1 MRPDAGPT
9 DTLACMCDSHMH
21 IYDLSFA
28 HAGPDE
34 RVERDATVDD
44 YRRVRARLGLTRT
57 VVVTPRNYVT
67 DNRITLDA
75 IQRLG
80 PARTR
85 GVAVVRADV
94 SETELQALHEG
105 GIRGIRFTLYRPEFA
120 VVDFDMLEPLARRI
134 SRYGWHVQL
143 HWTADQVVAHRHTL
157 ERLAAPIVF
166 DHLGRLP
173 LPEGTRHPAF
183 DIMRGLVDRG
193 RAWVKLSGA
202 YLDSQVGDAGGYAD
216 VDPIARSWIDAAPER
231 LVWGSD
237 WPHSAVA
244 VKPDTGK
251 LFDLLSRWAP
261 DARVRERILV
271 DNPARLYEF
280 PA

>member
-1 MRPDAGPT
+1 MHLDAAPA
-9 DTLACMCDSHMH
+9 DTPACICDSHMH
-21 IYDLSFA
+21 IYDLRFA
-28 HAGPDE
+28 HVGPDE

-44 YRRVRARLGLTRT
+44 YQRVQARLGLTRT
-57 VVVTPRNYVT
+57 VVVTPRNYAT

-80 PARTR
+80 PERTR
-85 GVAVVRADV
+85 GIAVIRADV
-94 SETELQALHEG
+94 SEDELQSLHAG

-120 VVDFDMLEPLARRI
+120 VVDFDMLEPLAKRI

-143 HWTADQVVAHRHTL
+143 HWTADQVVAHRDIL
-157 ERLAAPIVF
+157 ERLTAPIVF

-183 DIMRGLVDRG
+183 DIMRGLVERE

-216 VDPIARSWIDAAPER
+216 LDPIARSWIAAAPER

-237 WPHSAVA
+237 WPHSPVS
-244 VKPDTGK
+244 VKPDTGR
-251 LFDLLSRWAP
+251 LFDLLSRWVP
-261 DARVRERILV
+261 DARVRQRILV
-271 DNPARLYEF
+271 DNPARLYGF